1 MFKFVIEADVLAHA
15 KDQVSRVNF
24 GRRSFGNGT
33 PEQQLNGIAA
43 QCAMQRAF
51 GLPLLRAGN
60 ECDDGVDF
68 QYAGLTLDVKT
79 MGRTTDVRP
88 SYVNNLVAVQI
99 SLATDVLVF
108 CSLHKLKQELTVCG
122 WLPKHLFI
130 QRAAFFP
137 KGSTRARSD
146 GTTFQTFADLYEI
159 PNSRLNDVDSL
170 EDLKTQ
176 LERFAA
182 ERKAMAADPKPQPAR
197 SNRDEL
203 VALARRGAEDRV
215 EGDGPIDGWH
225 AAMTTSQFILAEMKR
240 AALEARA
247 ALDAHVPVGWPA
259 RTRT

>member
-1 MFKFVIEADVLAHA
+1 MFKFIIEADVLVHA
-15 KDQVSRVNF
+15 KEQVSRVNF

-33 PEQQLNGIAA
+33 SEQQLTGIAA
-43 QCAMQRAF
+43 QCAMQKAF
-51 GLPLLRAGN
+51 GLPLVHAGN
-60 ECDDGVDF
+60 ECDGGVDF

-88 SYVNNLVAVQI
+88 NYVNNFVAVQI
-99 SLATDVLVF
+99 SLATDVLIF
-108 CSLHKLKQELTVCG
+108 CSLHKVKQELTVCG

-159 PNSRLNDVDSL
+159 PNNRLNDVESL
-170 EDLKTQ
+170 DDLQDQ
-176 LERFAA
+176 LQHFAA
-182 ERKAMAADPKPQPAR
+182 ERKAMAADSKPQPAR

-203 VALARRGAEDRV
+203 VALARRGAEDWV
-215 EGDGPIDGWH
+215 EGDGAIDCWH
-225 AAMTTSQFILAEMKR
+225 AAMTTSHFILAEMKR

-247 ALDAHVPVGWPA
+247 ALDAHVPIGWPVRG
-259 RTRT
+259 RT